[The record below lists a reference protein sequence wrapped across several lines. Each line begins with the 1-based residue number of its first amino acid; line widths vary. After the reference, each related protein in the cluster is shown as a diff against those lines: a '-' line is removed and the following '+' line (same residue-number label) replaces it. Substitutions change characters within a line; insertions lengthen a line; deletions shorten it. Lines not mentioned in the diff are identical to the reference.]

1 MTYILLLPFA
11 LAPSLIW
18 LAFFLR
24 KDTHPE
30 PNRMILKVFL
40 LGMLVTI
47 PAIYIETFLEGFLS
61 SFSLPRI
68 GYLFLYFLAGIALVE
83 ELLKYLVV
91 RFGVF
96 SNSAL
101 DEPVDVML
109 YMIIA
114 GLGFAAFENILLLFR
129 LIQTYPV
136 TDIFL
141 VNTVRFVQAVFLHAL
156 VSGLFGYFLAFSL
169 VRSRTSN
176 MKKSGFK
183 QQGFLFFFGFF
194 SATILHGLFNF
205 YIFYIGGQSFF
216 LLLLPVIPLA
226 AIAVFI
232 SFGFRQLKNL

>member
-1 MTYILLLPFA
+1 MASVTYPLLLPFA

-30 PNRMILKVFL
+30 PNRMIVKVFL
-40 LGMLVTI
+40 AGMLITI
-47 PAIYIETFLEGFLS
+47 PAIFIETFLEGFFS

-68 GYLFLYFLAGIALVE
+68 GFLLLYFLLGIALVE

-96 SNSAL
+96 SNAAL

-114 GLGFAAFENILLLFR
+114 GLGFAAFENVLLLFR
-129 LIQTYPV
+129 LIQTYPA

-141 VNTVRFVQAVFLHAL
+141 VNIIRFMEAVFLHAL
-156 VSGLFGYFLAFSL
+156 VSGLFGYFIALSFL
-169 VRSRTSN
+169 
-176 MKKSGFK
+176 KKK
-183 QQGFLFFFGFF
+183 HKGFLLFFGFF
-194 SATILHGLFNF
+194 SATVLHGLFNF
-205 YIFYIGGQSFF
+205 YIFYIGGQNFS
-216 LLLLPVIPLA
+216 LLLLPIIPLA

-232 SFGFRQLKNL
+232 SFGFRQLKSM

>member
-1 MTYILLLPFA
+1 MTYLLLFPFA

-24 KDTHPE
+24 KDSHPE

-61 SFSLPRI
+61 SFSLPHI
-68 GYLFLYFLAGIALVE
+68 GYLFLYFLLGVALVE
-83 ELLKYLVV
+83 ELFKYLVV

-129 LIQTYPV
+129 LIQTYPA

-141 VNTVRFVQAVFLHAL
+141 VNTVRFAQAVFLHAL
-156 VSGLFGYFLAFSL
+156 VSGLFGYFIALSF
-169 VRSRTSN
+169 VRSQTSN

-183 QQGFLFFFGFF
+183 QPGLLLFFGFF
-194 SATILHGLFNF
+194 SATALHGLFNF
-205 YIFYIGGQSFF
+205 YIVYMGDQNFF
-216 LLLLPVIPLA
+216 LLLLPIIPLFLL
-226 AIAVFI
+226 AIFI

>member
-1 MTYILLLPFA
+1 MTYLLLFPFA

-30 PNRMILKVFL
+30 PNRMVLKVFL

-61 SFSLPRI
+61 SFSLPHI
-68 GYLFLYFLAGIALVE
+68 GYLLLYFLAGIALVE

-96 SNSAL
+96 SNAAL
-101 DEPVDVML
+101 DEPVDIML

-129 LIQTYPV
+129 LIQTSPA

-141 VNTVRFVQAVFLHAL
+141 VNTVRSVQAVFLHAL
-156 VSGLFGYFLAFSL
+156 VSGLFGYCIAFSFL
-169 VRSRTSN
+169 
-176 MKKSGFK
+176 KKK
-183 QQGFLFFFGFF
+183 QRVFLLLFGFL